1 MTQLVAFAKK
11 ALLPL
16 GIAAAAVAYD
26 YPTSGPV
33 NERAV
38 ILVGIKAFLSA
49 LGITVGI
56 TSEPVKTAVA
66 AVSKKAA

>member
-1 MTQLVAFAKK
+1 MTQVVAFAKK

-26 YPTSGPV
+26 YPSSGPV
-33 NERAV
+33 NERAI

-56 TSEPVKTAVA
+56 TSDA
-66 AVSKKAA
+66 AKSAASAIAKKG